1 MERWGA
7 PGRAGVL
14 EDAVEGRIIE
24 LELRRL
30 EEEAEEGPGTRDGG
44 TSRAAGEGGAVVG
57 LCWCWFCC
65 GCRDGGRNDGGGG
78 SCFEGKESDVG
89 GL

>member
-1 MERWGA
+1 MGCEGSLVIIAGLNRAPPPGNCEFSWNRDVKEGRVERWGA

-30 EEEAEEGPGTRDGG
+30 EEEEGPGTSDGG

-57 LCWCWFCC
+57 LC
-65 GCRDGGRNDGGGG
+65 
-78 SCFEGKESDVG
+78 
-89 GL
+89 